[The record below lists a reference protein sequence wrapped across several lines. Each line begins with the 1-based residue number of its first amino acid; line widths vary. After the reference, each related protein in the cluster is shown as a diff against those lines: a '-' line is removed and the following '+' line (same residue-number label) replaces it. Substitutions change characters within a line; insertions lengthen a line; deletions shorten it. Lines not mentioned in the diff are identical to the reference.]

1 LIYYKTPD
9 EIEGI
14 RQSNL
19 LVSATLAMVA
29 AELKPG
35 MKPTDIDRL
44 AEQFIRDHGGTPAFK
59 GYKGFPAT
67 CCISVNEE
75 VVHGIPNNYEIE
87 DGDIVSVDIGTILNS
102 WVGDSAYTFGIG
114 QVNEA
119 AQQLMRVTKASLY
132 KGIEQAQIG
141 NRIGDIGWA
150 VQEYTEKQHGYGVV
164 RELTGHGVGKK
175 IHESPEVPNYGKR
188 GSGIK
193 LQEGLVIAIEPMI
206 NLGKKDVYVADDDWT
221 IVANDGKVSAH
232 YEHSI
237 AITKNG
243 PDILSTFSG
252 IEQAEK
258 ANTHLIY
265 PY

>member
-1 LIYYKTPD
+1 M
-9 EIEGI
+9 
-14 RQSNL
+14 SN
-19 LVSATLAMVA
+19 A
-29 AELKPG
+29 K
-35 MKPTDIDRL
+35 DILNR
-44 AEQFIRDHGGTPAFK
+44 
-59 GYKGFPAT
+59 
-67 CCISVNEE
+67 V
-75 VVHGIPNNYEIE
+75 YEIVMGKEEQETKVELAQAKTANGEAIFDAEAFEVGNNVFIVTEEGMIPVPVGEYELE
-87 DGDIVSVDIGTILNS
+87 DGDLVSVDIGTILNG
-102 WVGDSAYTFGIG
+102 WVGDSAYTFGLG
-114 QVNEA
+114 NVSEA
-119 AQQLMRVTKASLY
+119 AQQLMRVTKTSLY
-132 KGIEQAQIG
+132 KGIEQAQVG

-237 AITKNG
+237 AITKQG
-243 PDILSTFSG
+243 PDILSSFAD
-252 IEQAEK
+252 IEKNEQ
-258 ANTHLIY
+258 ANTHLVY

>member
-1 LIYYKTPD
+1 
-9 EIEGI
+9 
-14 RQSNL
+14 
-19 LVSATLAMVA
+19 
-29 AELKPG
+29 
-35 MKPTDIDRL
+35 
-44 AEQFIRDHGGTPAFK
+44 
-59 GYKGFPAT
+59 
-67 CCISVNEE
+67 
-75 VVHGIPNNYEIE
+75 
-87 DGDIVSVDIGTILNS
+87 
-102 WVGDSAYTFGIG
+102 
-114 QVNEA
+114 
-119 AQQLMRVTKASLY
+119 MRVTKASLY